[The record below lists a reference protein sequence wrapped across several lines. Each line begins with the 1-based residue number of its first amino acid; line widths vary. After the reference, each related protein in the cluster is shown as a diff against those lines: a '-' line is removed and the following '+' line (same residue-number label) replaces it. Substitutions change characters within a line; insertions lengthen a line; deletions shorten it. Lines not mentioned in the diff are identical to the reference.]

1 MPYARTRSSTL
12 PGRLNSPIAANL
24 QLTGHISP
32 RTPCV
37 RMPMQP

>member
-1 MPYARTRSSTL
+1 MPYTCIRKTTSA
-12 PGRLNSPIAANL
+12 GDIAVPTVAEP